1 MVVHHRQMAA
11 DMVEQSQ
18 QEVERPAELLV
29 LLMDVPE
36 APAQLVRM
44 VGSLL
49 ILLEKDLQVLH
60 TVHHAL
66 LLWVQVVLVD
76 LMLAVLVA
84 AGPSM

>member
-1 MVVHHRQMAA
+1 
-11 DMVEQSQ
+11 
-18 QEVERPAELLV
+18 
-29 LLMDVPE
+29 
-36 APAQLVRM
+36 M